1 MADDDNENKNNIM
14 MNNNMMN
21 NYLPNVQNI
30 PNIVNNHNQ
39 TAAMNYKQNIPL
51 QQNYNRGIYNNINSF
66 NNINNNLINQNSIN
80 IINNN
85 IDYTNTKYKSSPR
98 SYMSNNNNINLNKQ
112 TSKKITCTCSKTGCK
127 KKYCACFSKG
137 IPCIDCECKDCEN
150 KPQIEENNNNNKSNN
165 NNILVKQ
172 ESQEKDINY
181 SKTDI
186 TNSKNQRV
194 ICNCTKSNCMKK
206 YCECF
211 KQGLNCNS
219 LCRCIECK
227 NKNYNY
233 DSNNFYNYDLKN
245 NNINISNNTSQVQ
258 DYSISHIPETFG
270 KSIDYN
276 NPINFQS
283 EAFGIFIKKEKLKIE
298 MRKISLSL
306 NNKKDNTNI
315 NNNNNNENNNND
327 KEVINNN
334 NDLNETPKFSNKKR
348 LRAKID
354 NSAGVKTCPTTN
366 SSNRRKRGVSVINKN
381 IKKKSLQLY

>member
-1 MADDDNENKNNIM
+1 MMNSNII
-14 MNNNMMN
+14 NNNMMN
-21 NYLPNVQNI
+21 KIIPNVPNM
-30 PNIVNNHNQ
+30 PNIVNNNIK
-39 TAAMNYKQNIPL
+39 TAMNYKQNMPL
-51 QQNYNRGIYNNINSF
+51 PQNYNNRVYSNINSI

-85 IDYTNTKYKSSPR
+85 IDYINIKNKPSPR
-98 SYMSNNNNINLNKQ
+98 SYINDNNTNINMHMKPMPI
-112 TSKKITCTCSKTGCK
+112 KVKCTCSKTGCK
-127 KKYCACFSKG
+127 KKYCACFSMG
-137 IPCIDCECKDCEN
+137 IFCEDCECKDCEN
-150 KPQIEENNNNNKSNN
+150 KGPTEDNNNPNKNQ
-165 NNILVKQ
+165 LLKQ
-172 ESQEKDINY
+172 ESQEKNLNY

-186 TNSKNQRV
+186 SNSKNQRV

-206 YCECF
+206 YCECY

-233 DSNNFYNYDLKN
+233 DSNNFYNYALKN
-245 NNINISNNTSQVQ
+245 NNINLNNNNISQTQN
-258 DYSISHIPETFG
+258 YSISHVPETFG

-298 MRKISLSL
+298 MRKINLTL
-306 NNKKDNTNI
+306 NNNKKNNAII
-315 NNNNNNENNNND
+315 NNTSNENNNND
-327 KEVINNN
+327 KEIINNN